1 MQFRSSSESFLNIQL
16 FKWLNHFLT
25 SVPYLSAD
33 IIILKLGVW
42 NIFILEHKAFW
53 KWNYWYLLTHYIGII
68 QMRYAFLLSIAKL
81 NLVFVFHY
89 WTGLLEIMLLL
100 KTSIQ
105 IPCLSMYTMMYFKNW
120 FSFFFFFP
128 LYHYLHSR
136 CWSISHRTK
145 HYFAQL
151 LWLWAQ
157 VTLLSLTCSTNKEV
171 IVKLTLI
178 MSRGNT

>member
-1 MQFRSSSESFLNIQL
+1 MQFRSSSESFLNIPL

-120 FSFFFFFP
+120 FSFFFFFFLFIITCIVGAGAFHIELNIILRSCCGYEP
-128 LYHYLHSR
+128 RWRYCL
-136 CWSISHRTK
+136 SHVPQIRR
-145 HYFAQL
+145 L
-151 LWLWAQ
+151 
-157 VTLLSLTCSTNKEV
+157 
-171 IVKLTLI
+171 
-178 MSRGNT
+178 